1 MGTRHAP
8 TGVMPNQNEI
18 FDPETYAII
27 GAAMTVHSRLGH
39 GFLERVYKLA
49 LPIEFGRRKIPYVA
63 ESPLP
68 ISYDGVV
75 LPTTYRVDFVCFKDV
90 IVECKATAA
99 ITQADV
105 AQLINYLKAARVRRG
120 LILNFG
126 APSFQHARRV
136 WG

>member
-1 MGTRHAP
+1 
-8 TGVMPNQNEI
+8 MPNQDEL

-27 GAAMTVHSRLGH
+27 GAAMAVHSKLGH

-49 LPIEFGRRKIPYVA
+49 LSIELERRKIPFAV
-63 ESPLP
+63 ESSMP
-68 ISYDGVV
+68 IFYDGVL
-75 LPTTYRVDFVCFKDV
+75 LPTAYRVDFVCFKDV
-90 IVECKATAA
+90 IVECKATAT

-120 LILNFG
+120 LIVNFG
-126 APSFQHARRV
+126 APSLQHARRV